1 MTHPYT
7 KIIEG
12 LAELDPAGARR
23 APLELHGKY
32 VLAAVTDNNTG
43 FQQDLH
49 TLRELGPKGAEI
61 ADRLAR
67 VFKVPA
73 DGYGD
78 AAPIDMIL
86 HCPACGLQHIDAPE
100 ESDPTTWAAEKYGNW
115 TNPPHRSHLCHGC
128 GHIWRP
134 ADVPTNGVAAVKTKG
149 EADSTHATRLPMQP
163 IETDTHGV
171 VRFKGNR
178 IVGNLLER
186 YSNMN
191 EIARDAAQGQYTAEE
206 QMQFAQLIGYSV
218 SGYCTLSYVSD
229 ESAALAKSLITVL
242 QSTHTTTEPKP

>member
-1 MTHPYT
+1 MTT
-7 KIIEG
+7 RID
-12 LAELDPAGARR
+12 LDD
-23 APLELHGKY
+23 GKY
-32 VLAAVTDNNTG
+32 TVLHDNG
-43 FQQDLH
+43 RDFRALRH
-49 TLRELGPKGAEI
+49 GEPWRELTGDKLVFAMACEI
-61 ADRLAR
+61 ERLR
-67 VFKVPA
+67 
-73 DGYGD
+73 
-78 AAPIDMIL
+78 APIDMIL

-100 ESDPTTWAAEKYGNW
+100 ESDPTTWTAEKYGNW